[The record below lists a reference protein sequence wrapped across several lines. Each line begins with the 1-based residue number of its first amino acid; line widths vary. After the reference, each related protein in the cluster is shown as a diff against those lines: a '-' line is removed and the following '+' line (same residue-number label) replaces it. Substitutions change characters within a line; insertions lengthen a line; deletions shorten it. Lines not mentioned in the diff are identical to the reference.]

1 MNLHSSYLE
10 IKVKIAVYRTSFY
23 IASAYDSAKM
33 HLEFDGEDET
43 EIIPIPNIVGFQKW
57 GIIK

>member
-1 MNLHSSYLE
+1 
-10 IKVKIAVYRTSFY
+10 VYRTSFY